1 MPRTYHHKEN
11 EVDLAKHGRQGF
23 HGKRTSPLSFIGGA
37 WAPPSFSLGISL
49 TGPFFLFFLGFSKA
63 DMNHRL
69 YYGPVRLTL

>member
-37 WAPPSFSLGISL
+37 WTPSLFRNI
-49 TGPFFLFFLGFSKA
+49 PNRPIFLFFLGFSKA